1 MQRQQGFTLIEIAIV
16 LVIIGLLLGG
26 VLKGQ
31 ELINSAKVKNIV
43 SEIKNTSVMVY
54 AYQDRFRALPG
65 DQTLEQLKA
74 SLGTTPSPTACAG
87 DKAICDPNGR
97 IDGDWNT
104 TDGTEASRSET
115 YVMWQH
121 IRLANLAS
129 GRTTVAKNYGPRNVE
144 GSPIGVESGIAAD
157 GSAAPWIAGMRASF
171 YVCTGGIPGR
181 YVRQIDTTMDD
192 GETSTGSVQ
201 ATAGTTRGSAAVAA
215 KDIVDTTPYTVCAG
229 F

>member
-87 DKAICDPNGR
+87 AGCKPGNGR
-97 IDGDWNT
+97 IDGDWNAIDGSD
-104 TDGTEASRSET
+104 TDSSET

-121 IRLANLAS
+121 IRLANLATGS
-129 GRTTVAKNYGPRNVE
+129 TTVAKNYGPRNVE

-171 YVCTGGIPGR
+171 YVCTGGIQGR

-192 GETSTGSVQ
+192 GQTNTGSIQ

-215 KDIVDTTPYTVCAG
+215 ADVNDTTVYTVCAG

>member
-65 DQTLEQLKA
+65 DQTAAQLSA
-74 SLGTTPSPTACAG
+74 GLGATAAACTTGAPGCTPG
-87 DKAICDPNGR
+87 NGR
-97 IDGDWNT
+97 IDGDWNANDNT
-104 TDGTEASRSET
+104 NRSET

-129 GRTTVAKNYGPRNVE
+129 GSTDLDAASYRPRNVE
-144 GSPIGVESGIAAD
+144 GSPIGIESGIAAD

-215 KDIVDTTPYTVCAG
+215 AAIIDTTTYTVCAG

>member
-65 DQTLEQLKA
+65 DQTPEQLQA
-74 SLGTTPSPTACAG
+74 SLGTDAEPCTTNAPGCKRG
-87 DKAICDPNGR
+87 NGR
-97 IDGDWNT
+97 IDGDWNANDNT
-104 TDGTEASRSET
+104 NRSET

-121 IRLANLAS
+121 IRLANLATGS
-129 GRTTVAKNYGPRNVE
+129 TTIAAGYGPRNVE
-144 GSPIGVESGIAAD
+144 NSPIGVESGIAAD

-171 YVCTGGIPGR
+171 YVCTGGIQGR

>member
-65 DQTLEQLKA
+65 DQTAAQLSA
-74 SLGTTPSPTACAG
+74 GLGAAAAACTTGAPGCTPG
-87 DKAICDPNGR
+87 NGR
-97 IDGDWNT
+97 IDGDWNAN
-104 TDGTEASRSET
+104 DDANRAET

-129 GRTTVAKNYGPRNVE
+129 GSTTIAVGYGPRNVE
-144 GSPIGVESGIAAD
+144 NSPIGVESGIASD
-157 GSAAPWIAGMRASF
+157 GTAAPWIAGMRASF
-171 YVCTGGIPGR
+171 YVCTGGIQGR

-192 GETSTGSVQ
+192 GQTNTGSIQ
-201 ATAGTTRGSAAVAA
+201 ATSGTTRASAAVAA
-215 KDIVDTTPYTVCAG
+215 ADVNDTTVYTVCAG